1 MITALLL
8 NAVWGLT
15 TVPSFYIDRLLID
28 NLILFVGNSNLNL
41 LLRLIFLLLFLRFF
55 LEFFR
60 NALSSFLS
68 YLRYMLS
75 RKVSNQLDILIGEK
89 ISSLPLKTIED
100 PDFRDKFN
108 KIERESGRRVWG
120 LMVPI
125 SNIPNYLL
133 V

>member
-1 MITALLL
+1 
-8 NAVWGLT
+8 
-15 TVPSFYIDRLLID
+15 
-28 NLILFVGNSNLNL
+28 
-41 LLRLIFLLLFLRFF
+41 
-55 LEFFR
+55 
-60 NALSSFLS
+60 
-68 YLRYMLS
+68 MLS